1 VTEVDSLIRAAVSR
15 QAAWQHVEELSS
27 IDRTSATEGDYQ
39 AVRYVEQQ
47 LEAHGIPFTT
57 HEFDSYISWPGQATL
72 ELLSPE
78 VRSVEVKS
86 HAFSGNTPEG
96 GVIAEL
102 ASVEGGE
109 AVDYRGID
117 VRGKIV
123 LLRGPLG
130 LIMPEKV
137 FNAQRHG
144 AAGIVMIAGEH
155 IEHTSGHL
163 HEMIVTPIWG
173 TPEAGDLSDIPQIPA
188 VSIKYTDGMML
199 KSLLEDQPVRV
210 RLQAGSD
217 TAWRKLKLPVAS
229 IQAPAASP
237 EGDDFVL
244 LSGHLDSW
252 YLGTTD
258 NATGDAVLLELARVL
273 HDKRAGLRRS
283 VRIAWWPGH
292 STGRYSGS
300 TWYADH
306 FWAELDQHCVAVCI
320 VDSPGV
326 RGATVQRLKS
336 MDELRDFNLG
346 KLRDLD
352 QEDVSLLFPGK
363 NGDQSFWGIGVSA
376 MALNS
381 ELTQDH
387 EDRAP
392 VGGCGGGWWWHTPT
406 DTIDK
411 GDADVL
417 ARDTWVIGSVIAG
430 LASVPL
436 LPFRFDQTLAAF
448 ARHLA
453 TWQEKAGTRFDLGPV
468 MEHTEALRI
477 RVADLQD
484 RLNTVPEKRLAAV
497 NRSLMRLDRILNP
510 VLYTRVG
517 RFGQDRAVPHPFVP
531 GLQEIDELEGAGDR
545 EGFLRTRLVR
555 ERNRIQDALFQV
567 ERELESLES
576 SLA

>member
-1 VTEVDSLIRAAVSR
+1 
-15 QAAWQHVEELSS
+15 
-27 IDRTSATEGDYQ
+27 
-39 AVRYVEQQ
+39 
-47 LEAHGIPFTT
+47 
-57 HEFDSYISWPGQATL
+57 
-72 ELLSPE
+72 
-78 VRSVEVKS
+78 
-86 HAFSGNTPEG
+86 
-96 GVIAEL
+96 
-102 ASVEGGE
+102 
-109 AVDYRGID
+109 
-117 VRGKIV
+117 
-123 LLRGPLG
+123 
-130 LIMPEKV
+130 
-137 FNAQRHG
+137 
-144 AAGIVMIAGEH
+144 
-155 IEHTSGHL
+155 
-163 HEMIVTPIWG
+163 
-173 TPEAGDLSDIPQIPA
+173 
-188 VSIKYTDGMML
+188 
-199 KSLLEDQPVRV
+199 
-210 RLQAGSD
+210 
-217 TAWRKLKLPVAS
+217 
-229 IQAPAASP
+229 
-237 EGDDFVL
+237 
-244 LSGHLDSW
+244 
-252 YLGTTD
+252 
-258 NATGDAVLLELARVL
+258 
-273 HDKRAGLRRS
+273 
-283 VRIAWWPGH
+283 
-292 STGRYSGS
+292 
-300 TWYADH
+300 
-306 FWAELDQHCVAVCI
+306 
-320 VDSPGV
+320 
-326 RGATVQRLKS
+326 
-336 MDELRDFNLG
+336 
-346 KLRDLD
+346 
-352 QEDVSLLFPGK
+352 
-363 NGDQSFWGIGVSA
+363 

-497 NRSLMRLDRILNP
+497 NRSLMRLARILNP